1 MKRMLAVPVAVL
13 LFFCL
18 TFAVFAEGNGNIDG
32 SGGGDFGQGSA
43 GNYWSGGYEGIRAT
57 IVTLS
62 GQQVAGPIDYTNI
75 RDLPN
80 ISHFGLYNKLTY
92 LGGQGLTPKKGNY
105 LYKNPSNP
113 LPTIITAGGG
123 NHIAALKQYFTREDF
138 LTMLCDDTGFSYE
151 QLISGQYKVLL
162 EPIAYFYFQGEMV
175 GCTATEAALYDAMT
189 DGLLWKKMNSLTHKN
204 LPLAI
209 FLEHDDLGIPAY
221 SGPTDITFRDNSL
234 ILRQLGIG
242 IISFE
247 EDAVEAP
254 NPSGGDYTFRT
265 DTDVI
270 LSVYLENTTGE
281 DITPDDNAT
290 VDLNIGG
297 RHYHRDFVC
306 PAGERQLIWVKWH
319 TPSTP
324 QKLEIT
330 ATSAQEPA
338 LNKTM
343 TADIVK
349 IEEVP
354 PPDPTYYDKNYGFS
368 LNSIRDFG
376 SNTSAEWSEWYAY
389 RIHEPGL
396 HEHEWYEYVP
406 DHPEWWDYLPSGDYW
421 TNEWPCTENDCDTPE
436 EHSRWEFERNV
447 YSASLNVDFSIKPDD
462 RCVTAYQNGSE
473 WVMKSGY
480 GVQAECS
487 VAVTTGGNADDYDVT
502 PVQNVVA
509 LFSEFGFETY
519 NRFLETESSRSNG
532 YRAVWNFKTNEY
544 SFYNGRLHF
553 TPLWYPDNT
562 EYVVQAAVFDC
573 WTPGGQLYTTV
584 SDRIQIYKS
593 CLDDWYI
600 HSVD

>member
-1 MKRMLAVPVAVL
+1 MKRMLAAPFTVL

-18 TFAVFAEGNGNIDG
+18 TFAVLAEGSGNIDG
-32 SGGGDFGQGSA
+32 GGDGDFGQGSA

-62 GQQVAGPIDYTNI
+62 GQRATGSVDYTNI
-75 RDLPN
+75 KELSQV
-80 ISHFGLYNKLTY
+80 SHFGKHSKLTY
-92 LGGQGLTPKKGNY
+92 IAGKQLKFEEGQY
-105 LYKNPSNP
+105 RYKNPANP
-113 LPTIITAGGG
+113 LPTIIAAGGG

-138 LTMLCDDTGFSYE
+138 LTMLCSDTGFDYE
-151 QLISGQYKVLL
+151 QLIGGQYKVLL
-162 EPIAYFYFQGEMV
+162 EPIAYFYFQGGMI
-175 GCTATEAALYDAMT
+175 GCTATEAALYDAMVN
-189 DGLLWKKMNSLTHKN
+189 GLLWKKMNSLTHKN

-209 FLEHDDLGIPAY
+209 FLEHDDLGMSAY
-221 SGPTDITFRDNSL
+221 NGPTDMTLKDNSL

-247 EDAVEAP
+247 EQAVEDP

-290 VDLNIGG
+290 IDLNIGG
-297 RHYHRDFVC
+297 RIYHRDFVC
-306 PAGERQLIWVKWH
+306 PAGEKQLIWVKWH
-319 TPSTP
+319 TPSAP
-324 QKLEIT
+324 QKMEIT
-330 ATSAQEPA
+330 ATSAQEPG
-338 LNKTM
+338 LNKDM
-343 TADIVK
+343 TADIVE
-349 IEEVP
+349 IEEVT

-368 LNSIRDFG
+368 LKPTRNFG
-376 SNTSAEWSEWYAY
+376 SNTSSEWSEWYAY

-396 HEHEWYEYVP
+396 HVHERYEYVP
-406 DHPEWWDYLPSGDYW
+406 NHPEWWDYLPNGDYW
-421 TNEWPCTENDCDTPE
+421 TNEWPCTENDCATPE

-447 YSASLNVDFSIKPDD
+447 YSAALNVDFSIQPDD
-462 RCVTAYQNGSE
+462 RCVTAYQSGSG

-480 GVQAECS
+480 GVQAECN
-487 VAVTTGGNADDYDVT
+487 VAITTGGNVDDYDVT

-519 NRFLETESSRSNG
+519 NRFLDTESSKSNG
-532 YRAVWNFKTNEY
+532 YRAVWNFKKNEY

-562 EYVVQAAVFDC
+562 EYVVQAALFDC

-600 HSVD
+600 HSID